1 MKQADTI
8 YNGGD
13 MDLLKLANAVAC
25 AIAVLEGT
33 SGGYSPE
40 AKMQAKLTLMQ
51 WQPLITKTV
60 TDTLASSQR

>member
-1 MKQADTI
+1 
-8 YNGGD
+8 